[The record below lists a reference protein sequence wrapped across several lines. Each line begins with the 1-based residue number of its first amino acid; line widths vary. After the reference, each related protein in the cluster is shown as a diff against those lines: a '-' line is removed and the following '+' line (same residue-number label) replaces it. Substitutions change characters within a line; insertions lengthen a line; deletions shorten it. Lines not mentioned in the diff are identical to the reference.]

1 MARPYSGDLR
11 RRVIAAALEGSQSR
25 DEVARRF
32 AVGRSSVYR
41 WIGTAQSEG
50 RLEAKPMR
58 GGPEPVIRDETEA
71 ALRDLV
77 KAENHLTL
85 SEYRD
90 RLADETGVRV
100 HPWTVGRALG
110 RLRLTRKK
118 LDRQSWLAEL
128 VLDRA
133 QEGLRVAAEAAT

>member
-1 MARPYSGDLR
+1 
-11 RRVIAAALEGSQSR
+11 
-25 DEVARRF
+25 
-32 AVGRSSVYR
+32 
-41 WIGTAQSEG
+41 
-50 RLEAKPMR
+50 MR